1 MDEGILSELEQR
13 LGYRFRDRELLRVA
27 LTHASVA
34 DRRQLSNERLEFLGD
49 AVLGLISC
57 EHLYR
62 WLPERLEGE
71 LTKIKSHVVSRQTC
85 AEIARELRLEA
96 SILLGK
102 GMGPR
107 ESLPQSVVAAV
118 LEAVIGAI
126 YLDGGL
132 EAARALVLPLIEN
145 RVDQASRTGH
155 QYNYKSV
162 VQQSLLTLGMAPPNY
177 MVLDEKG
184 PDHAKCFEVAVVSGE
199 RRFPGCWGASKKA
212 AEQLAALAALRE
224 LGVMGPD
231 ESGLEV
237 IRWPAGKARSSDRA
251 E

>member
-1 MDEGILSELEQR
+1 MDEAVLSELESR
-13 LGYRFRDRELLRVA
+13 LGHRFRDRSLLRVA

-34 DRRQLSNERLEFLGD
+34 DRRLLSNERLEFLGD
-49 AVLGLISC
+49 AVLGLIAC
-57 EHLYR
+57 EHLFR

-85 AEIARELRLEA
+85 AEIARELQLE
-96 SILLGK
+96 SCILLGK

-107 ESLPQSVVAAV
+107 ESLPQSVTAAV
-118 LEAVIGAI
+118 LEAVIGAV

-132 EAARALVLPLIEN
+132 EAARALVLPRLER
-145 RVDQASRTGH
+145 RVDEASRTGH

-162 VQQSLLTLGMAPPNY
+162 VQQSLLTMNMAPPTY
-177 MVLDEKG
+177 VVLDEKG

-199 RRFPGCWGASKKA
+199 RRFPACWGASKKA
-212 AEQLAALAALRE
+212 AEQLAALEALRE
-224 LGVMGPD
+224 LGVMAPD

-237 IRWPAGKARSSDRA
+237 IRWPDGKASPSDRVG
-251 E
+251 

>member
-1 MDEGILSELEQR
+1 MDESMLARLEQR
-13 LGYRFRDRELLRVA
+13 LGHAFRDRSLLVTA
-27 LTHASVA
+27 LTHASIA
-34 DRRQLSNERLEFLGD
+34 DRRLVSNERLEFLGD
-49 AVLGLISC
+49 AVLGLVAC
-57 EHLYR
+57 EHLFR

-71 LTKIKSHVVSRQTC
+71 LTKVKSHVVSRQTC
-85 AEIARELRLEA
+85 AEIAGELGLDEC
-96 SILLGK
+96 ILLGK

-107 ESLPQSVVAAV
+107 SSLPQSVRAAV

-132 EAARALVLPLIEN
+132 EAARTLLLRALEP
-145 RVDQASRTGH
+145 RVEQASRTGH

-162 VQQSLLTLGMAPPNY
+162 VQQSLLSLDMAPPNY
-177 MVLDEKG
+177 VVLDEKG

-199 RRFPGCWGASKKA
+199 RRFPACWGSSKKA

-237 IRWPAGKARSSDRA
+237 IRWPAGKAKPSDRS